1 MNSYSLIILKN
12 HDLLQSLRDYFY
24 QSLLAYG
31 FDKTII
37 SRKHSLDIKLLDK
50 VTTSHAVVIQE
61 GMLFNDNF
69 NAPIN
74 NDCDLIGH
82 ILDRKDEYYELHR
95 QHFTI
100 NVQKW
105 KDIGHP
111 SFIKR
116 ESESLIEIER
126 AKENF
131 HDDYTPVS
139 INKGKGTLSKNKL
152 RFGAYVISEFLKHDL
167 SVRPFNTNER
177 KTKNFVY
184 YEEVEQVNALLKY
197 QKNLYHSPYSY
208 YYPVETSVKKKTF
221 ESNFSNY
228 ISVANGVESL
238 YRLKDVYK
246 DIKTITYYDMSM
258 TALIFTELL
267 LKYYKGNYKDFVI
280 KFDNVYGAKEFN
292 ISGTNSLRPL
302 DNYAHP
308 QEILPVLEHI
318 RNNVKVKY
326 CYGDITRT
334 SILENL
340 KEDTIINVS
349 NSFEFKFNIMRESEY
364 KFWWDKIEE
373 LDVKIDVLH

>member
-1 MNSYSLIILKN
+1 MQQYSLVILKN
-12 HDLLQSLRDYFY
+12 YDLLHSIKDYFY
-24 QSLLAYG
+24 QSLLQYG
-31 FDKTII
+31 FESTITCEQNEI
-37 SRKHSLDIKLLDK
+37 DSILDK
-50 VTTSHAVVIQE
+50 ITTSHAVVIQE
-61 GMLFNDNF
+61 GMFFNDNF
-69 NAPIN
+69 DAPTN

-82 ILDRKDEYYELHR
+82 ILDRKDEYYELHQ
-95 QHFTI
+95 QHFII
-100 NVQKW
+100 NIQKW
-105 KDIGHP
+105 KDIGSP

-126 AKENF
+126 ANENF

-152 RFGAYVISEFLKHDL
+152 RFGAYVISEFLKYDL
-167 SVRPFNTNER
+167 SVRPFDTNER
-177 KTKNFVY
+177 QTKNFVY
-184 YEEVEQVNALLKY
+184 YEEVEQVNALLQY

-208 YYPVETSVKKKTF
+208 YYPVETSVKKKTSG
-221 ESNFSNY
+221 SNFSNY

-267 LKYYKGNYKDFVI
+267 LKYYKENYKDFVI

-292 ISGTNSLRPL
+292 ILTTDKL
-302 DNYAHP
+302 DNYTHP
-308 QEILPVLEHI
+308 HEILPILEHI

-349 NSFEFKFNIMRESEY
+349 NSFEFKFNIVRDDEISY
-364 KFWWDKIEE
+364 WYSKIKK
-373 LDVKIDVLH
+373 LNVKTDVLH